1 MIPDD
6 FGGSLADLPTAHQLR
21 SVSPFPFALSSGNLL
36 SMQLRDWLELEED
49 MQLDSAWAPE
59 RCLDWWCEGFGLDV
73 AAREIAERNGRVRC
87 PYGRVRCP
95 LP

>member
-1 MIPDD
+1 
-6 FGGSLADLPTAHQLR
+6 
-21 SVSPFPFALSSGNLL
+21 
-36 SMQLRDWLELEED
+36 